1 MPTATARNSPSVT
14 DDTPTDDTSSPP
26 ATDASAAP
34 PTTGTGRR
42 GRRGPIKITVN
53 LLARTLTALEDA
65 CRITE
70 ESRTDAIN
78 RAIQFYAFYQEM
90 LSSGHSVRL
99 VAKDGT
105 EREVHLL

>member
-1 MPTATARNSPSVT
+1 MVTATARDSASVDEVQEQDLPRSQDTEASP
-14 DDTPTDDTSSPP
+14 
-26 ATDASAAP
+26 AP
-34 PTTGTGRR
+34 PDTTTGRR

-53 LLARTLTALEDA
+53 LLSRTLTALERA
-65 CRITE
+65 CGLTE

-78 RAIQFYAFYQEM
+78 RAIQLYAFFQEAIA
-90 LSSGHSVRL
+90 SGHSVRL